1 MAEDTH
7 TKLKTDTTLKNS
19 PGTSSCNSFKK
30 VIIKSGITAM
40 RRRRINDSDEETI
53 TTANL

>member
-1 MAEDTH
+1 MAENTH
-7 TKLKTDTTLKNS
+7 KKLKTDTALKNS
-19 PGTSSCNSFKK
+19 PGTSSCKSFKK